1 MIIDVHSHLFMYN
14 ELDKRINENLEK
26 NVKIII
32 ENGLNTK
39 TNKKVIEESKKYNI
53 IYYALGFHPVDIVR
67 SPENEIEEVIEFI
80 LKNKDEKFIA
90 IGEIGLDFYWVKD
103 EKLIKKE
110 IFWFEKFLEIAEKI
124 NKPVILHSRKAEKE
138 TIEISKNYKCKKIL
152 HSFWNIELVKSAIEN
167 EFYFSIPAFVYK
179 DKYLQ
184 KIAEKIP
191 IDLILTETDSPF
203 LDPIGK
209 RENNSW
215 KIIYGLEMLSKIK
228 NIDKDELAAN
238 IAKNFE
244 KIFNIK
250 LFKSD

>member
-1 MIIDVHSHLFMYN
+1 
-14 ELDKRINENLEK
+14 
-26 NVKIII
+26 
-32 ENGLNTK
+32 
-39 TNKKVIEESKKYNI
+39 
-53 IYYALGFHPVDIVR
+53 
-67 SPENEIEEVIEFI
+67 
-80 LKNKDEKFIA
+80 
-90 IGEIGLDFYWVKD
+90 
-103 EKLIKKE
+103 KLLKKE